1 MLNFSHGARMCA
13 CPRSYKRPPGT
24 TGARRLLGVGV
35 FVGTSPSAAGISRW
49 YARAQCAMAIE
60 APQAT
65 ALFVR
70 PELGMRSWL
79 TLKSELRSTE
89 SSK

>member
-1 MLNFSHGARMCA
+1 MVHRCARALAATSARQAPHARAAFSAW
-13 CPRSYKRPPGT
+13 
-24 TGARRLLGVGV
+24 V
-35 FVGTSPSAAGISRW
+35 FLWGTSPSAAGMSRW

-60 APQAT
+60 TPLAT

-79 TLKSELRSTE
+79 TLN
-89 SSK
+89 